1 MTNKELIEHAE
12 KLYAELTSV
21 LEAKSNDYTGGD
33 GAFANFNMASEYG
46 VDPLVGL
53 CIRMGDK
60 VKRIQ
65 TYCKTGELQ
74 VSHEGIEDAFKDLIG
89 YCTIA
94 LGMLN
99 ERTYP

>member
-1 MTNKELIEHAE
+1 MTNKQLIEYSE

-21 LEAKSNDYTGGD
+21 LAAKSNDYTGGD

-46 VDPLVGL
+46 VDPLVRL
-53 CIRMGDK
+53 FVRMGDK

-65 TYCKTGELQ
+65 TYCKTGELK
-74 VSHEGIEDAFKDLIG
+74 VSHEGIEDAFKDIIG
-89 YCTIA
+89 YSTIA
-94 LGMLN
+94 LAMLE

>member
-1 MTNKELIEHAE
+1 MTNKQLIEHAE
-12 KLYAELTSV
+12 KTYAEMLLV
-21 LEAKSNDYTGGD
+21 LAAKSNDYTGGD

-53 CIRMGDK
+53 CVRAGDK

-65 TYCKTGELQ
+65 TYCKTGELK
-74 VSHEGIEDAFKDLIG
+74 VSHEGIKDAFRDLIG
-89 YCTIA
+89 YYTIA
-94 LGMLN
+94 DAMLE